1 MSSTRIAILTVAMAA
16 GCGEIPPASPDAG
29 PDAPPGSTVY
39 RGILAATGTFPFG
52 GSPYCSYTMTLR
64 DLEAELALST
74 TGAIV
79 GGTAQAISVEA
90 TVPPC
95 PNPPIPPR
103 LLKFTFGSSTALG
116 GAFMVVMNGA
126 ATNDPKA
133 SLTMTVIPAA
143 GALSAASRWT
153 RTDQPAPLDWSV
165 TANLNLTIKP
175 R

>member
-1 MSSTRIAILTVAMAA
+1 MSSPRIAFFAVAMAA
-16 GCGEIPPASPDAG
+16 GCGQVAAELPDAG
-29 PDAPPGSTVY
+29 PDAPPGSTTY
-39 RGILAATGTFPFG
+39 RGTLMATSVTPFG
-52 GSPYCSYTMTLR
+52 GSPYCNYTMTLR

-79 GGTAQAISVEA
+79 GGSAQAISVEA

-95 PNPPIPPR
+95 PNMPIPPR
-103 LLKFTFGSSTALG
+103 LLKFTFGSATPIG
-116 GAFMVVMNGA
+116 GAIMVVLNGV

-133 SLTMTVIPAA
+133 SLTMTVTPSG
-143 GALSAASRWT
+143 GALSAVSRWT

-165 TANLNLTIKP
+165 TANLNLAVKP